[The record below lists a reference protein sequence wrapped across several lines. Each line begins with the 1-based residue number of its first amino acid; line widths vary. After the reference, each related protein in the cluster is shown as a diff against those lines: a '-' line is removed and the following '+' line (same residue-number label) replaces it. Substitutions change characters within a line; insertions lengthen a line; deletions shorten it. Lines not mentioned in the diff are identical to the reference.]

1 MIHNTSSLGFWIK
14 NCILAFHLGLQV
26 FAITEVLCSCEPML
40 ISQYGSIFPMKYFK
54 NLKKY
59 HLHIQIKY
67 LLVVPFTLGHLRLD
81 ADTKTILKTPACDF
95 HGTVDPKK
103 N

>member
-1 MIHNTSSLGFWIK
+1 MDQFSLL
-14 NCILAFHLGLQV
+14 NIL
-26 FAITEVLCSCEPML
+26 
-40 ISQYGSIFPMKYFK
+40 K
-54 NLKKY
+54 NLKKN

-95 HGTVDPKK
+95 HGTVDQK
-103 N
+103 NFINFFTIFFSKIIYTFSLLT